1 VSAIRWY
8 LDEDSVAESLV
19 RALRARGMDVR
30 TALDDRMIGRSDEEQ
45 LHWAAANGRVLVSFN
60 VGDFYRLHT
69 AGLSKGEQHAGIV
82 LVQQR
87 RRGVG
92 SYLQGFLRLA
102 AARSAEEMLNQVV
115 FLTAWMRDETP

>member
-1 VSAIRWY
+1 
-8 LDEDSVAESLV
+8 
-19 RALRARGMDVR
+19 
-30 TALDDRMIGRSDEEQ
+30 MIGRSDENQ
-45 LHWAAANGRVLVSFN
+45 LHWAAMSGRVLVSFN

-69 AGLSKGEQHAGIV
+69 ACMSKGEQHSGIV

-92 SYLQGFLRLA
+92 EYLQGLLRLT

-115 FLTAWMRDETP
+115 FLNSWMRDEMP